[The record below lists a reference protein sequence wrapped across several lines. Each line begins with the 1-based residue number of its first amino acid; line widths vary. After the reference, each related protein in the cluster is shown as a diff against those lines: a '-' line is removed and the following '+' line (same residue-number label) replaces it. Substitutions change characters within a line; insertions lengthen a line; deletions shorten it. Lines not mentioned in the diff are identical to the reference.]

1 MKSLGKNSKLML
13 GFLVC
18 FVCFY
23 IISYPC
29 LRLSR
34 ILIARDYTV
43 YITPEEGGQLFE
55 NHFDIDYDS
64 AFIDGKL
71 QPDSFLG
78 RIYKPLSFLEVNLR
92 RYGDYPRVWVCDSE
106 GCDQ

>member
-1 MKSLGKNSKLML
+1 MKSLGKKSKLML

-55 NHFDIDYDS
+55 NHFDIDHGS
-64 AFIDGKL
+64 AFIEGKL
-71 QPDSFLG
+71 QPGSFLG
-78 RIYKPLSFLEVNLR
+78 TIYKPLSFLEMQLR
-92 RYGDYPRVWVCDSE
+92 GYGDYPTVVRAYECPD
-106 GCDQ
+106 